1 MDNYQLGISDNLVA
15 DLLSQFNY
23 HNGSEALQAP
33 QVQTERPSQNSH
45 ELPQEPY
52 TADQTQQTAQLAT
65 AVETQ
70 PQPELK
76 FVGVEVPAPMNDE
89 EYEYLPGHFEV
100 KHVIREQWDAH
111 ENESLFKVRLRSG
124 EVQRVSLKPI
134 VYPIFYVD
142 NANAF
147 YFIF

>member
-1 MDNYQLGISDNLVA
+1 MDNYQLGTSDNLVA
-15 DLLSQFNY
+15 DLLSQFKY

-33 QVQTERPSQNSH
+33 QVQTEQPSQNSH
-45 ELPQEPY
+45 ELPQKPY
-52 TADQTQQTAQLAT
+52 TADQIQQTAQLAT
-65 AVETQ
+65 AVETP

-76 FVGVEVPAPMNDE
+76 FVGVEVPAPVNDE

-100 KHVIREQWDAH
+100 KHVIREQWDID
-111 ENESLFKVRLRSG
+111 EDESLFKVRLRSG

-134 VYPIFYVD
+134 IYLVFYVD

>member
-1 MDNYQLGISDNLVA
+1 MDNDQLDTSDNLVA

-23 HNGSEALQAP
+23 HNGSEALQVP
-33 QVQTERPSQNSH
+33 QVQTEQPPQNSH
-45 ELPQEPY
+45 ELPREPY
-52 TADQTQQTAQLAT
+52 TADQIQQTAQLAT
-65 AVETQ
+65 AETQ

-76 FVGVEVPAPMNDE
+76 FVGVEVPVLVNHE

-100 KHVIREQWDAH
+100 KHVIREQWDVD
-111 ENESLFKVRLRSG
+111 EGESLFKVTLRSG

-134 VYPIFYVD
+134 LCLISYVN

-147 YFIF
+147 YFIV